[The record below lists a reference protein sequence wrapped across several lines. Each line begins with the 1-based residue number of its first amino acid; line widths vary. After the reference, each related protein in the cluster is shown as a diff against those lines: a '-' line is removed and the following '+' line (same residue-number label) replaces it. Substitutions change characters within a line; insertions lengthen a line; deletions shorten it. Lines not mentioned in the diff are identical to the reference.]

1 MQEHEGAKSLFE
13 DKDFVGSSISLV
25 DIFCARKRIR
35 DISSHTPLVYSPQL
49 SKHINAEVFLKLE
62 NFQPIKV
69 FKIRGAA
76 NKLSKLPVNSH
87 VVTASSGN
95 HGFAVSYV
103 SKLLNHRATVCV
115 PENANPDKINNI
127 RMFEAEMVTVG
138 TSYEDAY
145 AEARRIER
153 ETSAIFVHAYEDP
166 DVIAGQGTIG
176 LEILEDLPD
185 VDDVIVPVGGGGL
198 ISGISSAIKSI
209 KMQTRIIGV
218 QTSNAPTMAHAF
230 RTGELCPPTIAKTI
244 ADGLVTRRASPITLK
259 IIKRNVD
266 EMMIVED
273 EQIEKSILLLINNDH
288 VLVEPSGA
296 VPVAAILD
304 NAKFFKGRKVVL
316 VLSGGNISIQ
326 YLKDLLSRN

>member
-145 AEARRIER
+145 
-153 ETSAIFVHAYEDP
+153 EDP

-209 KMQTRIIGV
+209 KKQTRIIGV

-230 RTGELCPPTIAKTI
+230 RTGELCPPTITKTI